1 MNEGTKTGIFW
12 GVALVILGVA
22 TLVAWPTAHQD
33 ETGGFIGKP
42 LFEEFKD
49 PLVAASLRIVTY
61 DEVDATLQSFEVRR
75 DPESGQWT
83 IPSRK
88 GPSNKG
94 YPADAVDHMKEAAN
108 LLVDLKVL
116 DIQSENPQ
124 DHEGLGVTEP
134 KLESLK
140 PGDEGVGRL
149 VTLRDDSQKI
159 LASVIIGER
168 LKDDPTKVY
177 VRKPGQDPVYVVT
190 LDDSPLT
197 TRFQDWIEEDLLKL
211 SSIDIESMEIKDYS
225 ATLGGSGISLQRNY
239 AATVVMDGSQWKL
252 DQLLQYSE
260 TDPLAEPT
268 PVAAKEGE
276 ELNTTKLNEMKN
288 ALDDLKIVDVV
299 RKPAGISENLR
310 ADKELVSDQQALE
323 SLARRGFYPLQ
334 LSESGDYEMISAN
347 GELTVSLNSGVQYLL
362 RFGNVSGLTDEA
374 DQEPS
379 DGDEPAAGGVNR
391 YLFVTTRVDEAK
403 FPAPQLREI
412 PQTLEELDA
421 MLAES
426 EASQAAPEAVDEI
439 ESDEPSKA
447 ETATPGA
454 AAMNQEEAEP
464 ESDDASA
471 PPAEE
476 PAAAE
481 EPASEEPASEEE
493 PKSEEEAASEQDA
506 KPDTPAAD
514 PPAADTVSETP
525 TESGDSELE
534 GGGEAS
540 GQGQAQEEA
549 QDDTSAEDDTA
560 AEPKTV
566 AEVAMESADE
576 EGNAEKEVAEDAET
590 EATEEK
596 EAPEQEELS
605 EEEKLERL
613 ASEQEKITKENQR
626 MLDER
631 KDKLEAARRR
641 VRELNARFAD
651 WYYVIPEETY
661 RKLRLSREE
670 LFASEEAAEDPSA
683 GFPGGPGAM
692 PQFNFGPPGQ

>member
-12 GVALVILGVA
+12 GVAVATLGVA
-22 TLVAWPTAHQD
+22 TLVAWPATRED

-49 PLVAASLRIVTY
+49 PLVAASLKIVTY

-108 LLVDLKVL
+108 SLVDLKVL
-116 DIQSENPQ
+116 DIQSENPE
-124 DHEGLGVTEP
+124 DHEGLGVAEP
-134 KLESLK
+134 KLEALK

-149 VTLRDDSQKI
+149 ITLRDDSQKT
-159 LASVIIGER
+159 LASLIIGQR

-177 VRKPGQDPVYVVT
+177 VRKPGQDPVYVVK
-190 LDDSPLT
+190 LDDTPLT

-211 SSIDIESMEIKDYS
+211 SSIDIDSMEIKDYS
-225 ATLGGSGISLQRNY
+225 ASLGGNGISLQRNY

-252 DQLLQYSE
+252 DKLLKYSE
-260 TDPLAEPT
+260 KNPLAEPT
-268 PVAAKEGE
+268 PIAVKDGE
-276 ELNTTKLNEMKN
+276 ELNATKLNDMKN

-310 ADKELVSDQQALE
+310 ADKDLVSDQEALE

-334 LSESGDYEMISAN
+334 TSDGGEYEMISAN
-347 GELTVSLNSGVQYLL
+347 GELTVSLTNGVQYLL

-379 DGDEPAAGGVNR
+379 EGDEKPSAGGVNR
-391 YLFVTTRVDEAK
+391 YLLVTTQVDEAK
-403 FPAPQLREI
+403 FPAPKLREI
-412 PQTLEELDA
+412 PKTLEELEA
-421 MLAES
+421 MLAK
-426 EASQAAPEAVDEI
+426 PEAD
-439 ESDEPSKA
+439 
-447 ETATPGA
+447 A
-454 AAMNQEEAEP
+454 AAEPPVGEVKSNDAPAAEAEMKP
-464 ESDDASA
+464 GDAKSESAEESA
-471 PPAEE
+471 TPAEE
-476 PAAAE
+476 PSKTEDAKAADAKPEDAKPE
-481 EPASEEPASEEE
+481 EPAAKEKASE
-493 PKSEEEAASEQDA
+493 PDAEAADKE
-506 KPDTPAAD
+506 T
-514 PPAADTVSETP
+514 ADTESETP
-525 TESGDSELE
+525 AESGESELE
-534 GGGEAS
+534 GSGEAS
-540 GQGQAQEEA
+540 GQGEAEEEV
-549 QDDTSAEDDTA
+549 QDDTA
-560 AEPKTV
+560 AEKDAEAETPAEPKADTE
-566 AEVAMESADE
+566 AAMEKPSDAKSGDASGDASDAKPAAD
-576 EGNAEKEVAEDAET
+576 AKDSP
-590 EATEEK
+590 K
-596 EAPEQEELS
+596 QEELS

-631 KDKLEAARRR
+631 KDKLEVARRR
-641 VRELNARFAD
+641 VRDLNARFAD

-670 LFASEEAAEDPSA
+670 LFASEEAPANPNA